1 MFIQILE
8 GLHKS
13 EAEVLLNM
21 KDKKLNKVYKGLSES
36 VVKEAFGWND
46 EFYKNRTKIE
56 QNSQKTLI
64 FRAFFIK
71 KVLDFGRGFDILYL

>member
-46 EFYKNRTKIE
+46 EFYKPE
-56 QNSQKTLI
+56 QK
-64 FRAFFIK
+64 
-71 KVLDFGRGFDILYL
+71 